1 MYSTFFDR
9 APDEGGF
16 NDWVKKLNDGCSL
29 ELIFHGFTQSVE
41 FNNLCEKY
49 GLERGTY
56 ETTQARDKS
65 PNLTAFVSRMYTKA
79 LGRAYDIDGLN
90 DWTNRVIT
98 GEATYAA
105 LAHGFIFS
113 AELNNKNLSN
123 EAFVD
128 TLYATFFDRAPDAE
142 GRANW
147 LGKLES
153 GEYTRVNVLDGFLG
167 AQEFADLVED
177 FGLEN

>member
-29 ELIFHGFTQSVE
+29 ELIFYGFTQSVE
-41 FNNLCEKY
+41 FNNLCGRY
-49 GLERGTY
+49 GIERGTY

-79 LGRAYDIDGLN
+79 LGRQYEVDGLN
-90 DWTNRVIT
+90 TWTDRVLS
-98 GEATYAA
+98 GEFTLDAM
-105 LAHGFIFS
+105 AHGFIFS
-113 AELNNKNLSN
+113 DELNKKELSD
-123 EAFVD
+123 EEFVD

-153 GEYTRVNVLDGFLG
+153 GECTRVNVLDGFLG
-167 AQEFADLVED
+167 AEEFANLVKSFE
-177 FGLEN
+177 L